1 MKAPTQHDPET
12 HASED
17 QTPSAPTPIPIA
29 PTPETHAPKTHA
41 ALAQTALAQTAL
53 AHAPRIEARHT
64 RLIELWIEKAKVA
77 RVLTASREG
86 AETMFGGW
94 FERLGEAADGDESAA
109 AELYKMAALH
119 ALALGSQGKPTSIT
133 VMQVLLLEDVLS
145 EEGLAS
151 PETRALVRE
160 LLRVVADAQTVGH
173 AERLN
178 ARHLKMVRDAS
189 PVVRVGP
196 DLVVGFLI
204 GPMDR
209 DNIDALFGRV
219 MREGVGTGAR
229 CIVVDVRGAEP
240 NHEIL
245 HDTLV
250 GYAQSDVATRLSLVI
265 TGLPDIAPIL
275 EPIETLTNTGGRRT
289 ITLETRDLGAFLD
302 AWLVCKEP

>member
-17 QTPSAPTPIPIA
+17 QTPSAPTPVA

-41 ALAQTALAQTAL
+41 ALAQAAV

-64 RLIELWIEKAKVA
+64 RLIEVWIEKAKAA

-133 VMQVLLLEDVLS
+133 VMQVLLLEDALS

-178 ARHLKMVRDAS
+178 ARHLKMIRDAS

-229 CIVVDVRGAEP
+229 CIVIDVRGAEP

-265 TGLPDIAPIL
+265 TGLPDIASIL
-275 EPIETLTNTGGRRT
+275 EPIETLNNTAGRRI
-289 ITLETRDLGAFLD
+289 ITLETQDLAAFLD